1 MLAADRMVTGK
12 LEGRRIL
19 LTGVSRGVGLATAR
33 LFLDEGATVLGIS
46 RDEVRLRHAR
56 AELGARALRRF
67 DALALDLSTA
77 EAPARAAA
85 WVGERWGALD
95 VLWNN
100 AGVLLSEAPTF
111 AEEPAGTLDATL
123 ATNLLA
129 PFRLSQALL
138 PWLRRGHEPRLV
150 HVSSGAGTFA
160 SLGEPNI
167 LSYRVSKWAL
177 NGLTQIQAVELRG
190 QVAVNAFDPG
200 WVKTDLGGPRA
211 PGTPEE
217 SARGALALLLEP
229 FSTTGKFFK
238 DGREIP
244 Y

>member
-1 MLAADRMVTGK
+1 MVTGK

-33 LFLDEGATVLGIS
+33 VFLDQGASVLGVA
-46 RDEVRLRHAR
+46 RDEVRLRNAR
-56 AELGARALRRF
+56 AELGARALGRF
-67 DALALDLSTA
+67 EALALDLTSTD
-77 EAPARAAA
+77 APARAAA
-85 WVGERWGALD
+85 WIGERWGALD

-100 AGVLLSEAPTF
+100 AGVMLSEAPTF
-111 AEEPAGTLDATL
+111 AGEPAGTLEATL
-123 ATNLLA
+123 ATNLMA

-138 PWLRRGHEPRLV
+138 PWLRRGHEPRIV

-160 SLGEPNI
+160 ALAEPNI

-177 NGLTQIQAVELRG
+177 NGLAQVQAAELRG
-190 QVAVNAFDPG
+190 HIAVNAFDPG
-200 WVKTDLGGPRA
+200 WIKTDLGGPRA

-217 SARGALALLLEP
+217 AARGALALLLEP
-229 FSTTGKFFK
+229 FATTGKFFK

>member
-1 MLAADRMVTGK
+1 MLRADRMVTGK

-33 LFLDEGATVLGIS
+33 LFLDQGATVLGVA
-46 RDEVRLRHAR
+46 RDEVRLRNAR
-56 AELGARALRRF
+56 AELGARALGRF
-67 DALALDLSTA
+67 EALALDLA
-77 EAPARAAA
+77 AADAPARAAT
-85 WVGERWGALD
+85 WIGERWGALD

-100 AGVLLSEAPTF
+100 AGVMLSEAPTF
-111 AEEPAGTLDATL
+111 AEEPAGAFEATL

-138 PWLRRGHEPRLV
+138 PWLRRGNEPRIV

-160 SLGEPNI
+160 ALGEPNI

-177 NGLTQIQAVELRG
+177 NGLTQVQAAELRG
-190 QVAVNAFDPG
+190 QIAVNAFDPG

-229 FSTTGKFFK
+229 WATTGKFFK
-238 DGREIP
+238 DGGEIP

>member
-1 MLAADRMVTGK
+1 MATGK

-33 LFLDEGATVLGIS
+33 LFLDEGAELAGVA
-46 RDEVRLRHAR
+46 RDEARLASVR
-56 AELGARALRRF
+56 AELAARAPGRF
-67 DALALDLSTA
+67 EALPLDLTA
-77 EAPARAAA
+77 ADAPARAAA
-85 WVGERWGALD
+85 WIGGRWGALD
-95 VLWNN
+95 VLWSN
-100 AGVLLSEAPTF
+100 AGVLLSEAFNF
-111 AEEPAGTLDATL
+111 AEEPAGTFEATL
-123 ATNLLA
+123 ATNLTA

-138 PWLRRGHEPRLV
+138 PWLRRGREPRII

-160 SLGEPNI
+160 SLGEPKI

-177 NGLTQIQAVELRG
+177 NGLAQVQAAELSGQI
-190 QVAVNAFDPG
+190 AVNAFDPG
-200 WVKTDLGGPRA
+200 WVKTDLGGPHA

-229 FSTTGKFFK
+229 FATTGQFFK
-238 DGREIP
+238 NGERIP

>member
-1 MLAADRMVTGK
+1 MVTGK

-33 LFLDEGATVLGIS
+33 LFLDEGATVLGVA
-46 RDEVRLRHAR
+46 RDEVRLRNAR
-56 AELGARALRRF
+56 AELGARALGRF
-67 DALALDLSTA
+67 EALALDLA
-77 EAPARAAA
+77 AADAPARAAA
-85 WVGERWGALD
+85 WIGERWSALD

-100 AGVLLSEAPTF
+100 AGVMLSEAPTF
-111 AEEPAGTLDATL
+111 AGEPAGTLETTL
-123 ATNLLA
+123 ANNLLA

-138 PWLRRGHEPRLV
+138 PWLRRGHEPRIV

-160 SLGEPNI
+160 ALGEPNI

-177 NGLTQIQAVELRG
+177 NGLTQVQAAELRG
-190 QVAVNAFDPG
+190 QIAVNAFDPG

-217 SARGALALLLEP
+217 SARGGLALLLEP
-229 FSTTGKFFK
+229 FATTGKFFK

>member
-1 MLAADRMVTGK
+1 MSTGK
-12 LEGRRIL
+12 LEGRRIF

-33 LFLDEGATVLGIS
+33 LFLDEGAEIIGVA
-46 RDEVRLRHAR
+46 RDEARLRSVRDAWLAGAGPGAEARFAAWPLDLAAPDASAR
-56 AELGARALRRF
+56 AVEWV
-67 DALALDLSTA
+67 
-77 EAPARAAA
+77 AA
-85 WVGERWGALD
+85 RWGALD

-111 AEEPAGTLDATL
+111 ADEPAGTLETTL
-123 ATNLLA
+123 GVNLLA
-129 PFRLSQALL
+129 PFRLTQAMLPLL
-138 PWLRRGHEPRLV
+138 RKGREPRIV

-177 NGLTQIQAVELRG
+177 NGLTQIQAVELRD

-200 WVKTDLGGPRA
+200 WVKTDLGGPKA
-211 PGTPEE
+211 PGTTEE
-217 SARGALALLLEP
+217 SARGGLALLLEP

-238 DGREIP
+238 GGREIP

>member
-1 MLAADRMVTGK
+1 
-12 LEGRRIL
+12 
-19 LTGVSRGVGLATAR
+19 
-33 LFLDEGATVLGIS
+33 VLGIS

-111 AEEPAGTLDATL
+111 AEEPAGTFDATL
-123 ATNLLA
+123 ATNLIA

-177 NGLTQIQAVELRG
+177 NGLTQIQAVELGG

>member
-1 MLAADRMVTGK
+1 MLRADPMVTGK

-33 LFLDEGATVLGIS
+33 VFLDEGATVLGVA
-46 RDEVRLRHAR
+46 RDELRLRNAR

-67 DALALDLSTA
+67 EALALDLASVD
-77 EAPARAAA
+77 APARAAA
-85 WVGERWGALD
+85 WIGERWGALD

-100 AGVLLSEAPTF
+100 AGVMLSEAPTF
-111 AEEPAGTLDATL
+111 AGEPTGTLEATL
-123 ATNLLA
+123 ATNLMA
-129 PFRLSQALL
+129 PFRMSQALL
-138 PWLRRGHEPRLV
+138 PWLRLGHEPRIV

-160 SLGEPNI
+160 ALAEPNI

-177 NGLTQIQAVELRG
+177 NGLTQVQAAELRG
-190 QVAVNAFDPG
+190 QIAVNAFDPG

-217 SARGALALLLEP
+217 SARGGLALLLEP
-229 FSTTGKFFK
+229 FETTGKFFK

>member
-1 MLAADRMVTGK
+1 MATGK

-33 LFLDEGATVLGIS
+33 LFLDEGAEVVGVS
-46 RDEVRLRHAR
+46 RDEARLRRAR
-56 AELGARALRRF
+56 SELGARAAGRF
-67 DALALDLSTA
+67 EVLALDLTAA
-77 EAPARAAA
+77 EAPARAAE
-85 WVGERWGALD
+85 WIGRRWDSLD

-100 AGVLLSEAPTF
+100 AAVLLSEALTF
-111 AEEPAGTLDATL
+111 AEEPAGTLESTL
-123 ATNLLA
+123 ASNLLA
-129 PFRLSQALL
+129 PFRLSQAML
-138 PWLRRGHEPRLV
+138 PWLRRGREPRIV

-160 SLGEPNI
+160 SLGEPKI

-200 WVKTDLGGPRA
+200 WVKTDLGGPLA

-238 DGREIP
+238 DGKEIP

>member
-1 MLAADRMVTGK
+1 MATRK
-12 LEGRRIL
+12 LQGRRIL
-19 LTGVSRGVGLATAR
+19 LTGASRGVGLATAR
-33 LFLDEGATVLGIS
+33 LFLDEGAELLGIS
-46 RDEVRLRHAR
+46 RNEARLRAVR
-56 AELGARALRRF
+56 AELGARAAGRF
-67 DALALDLSTA
+67 EVLALDLTSA
-77 EAPARAAA
+77 EAPARAAD
-85 WVGERWGALD
+85 WIGTRWGSLD

-100 AGVLLSEAPTF
+100 AAVLLSEAFTF
-111 AEEPAGTLDATL
+111 AEEPAGTLETTL
-123 ATNLLA
+123 SNNLLA
-129 PFRLSQALL
+129 PFRLSQAML
-138 PWLRRGHEPRLV
+138 PWLRRGREPRIV

-160 SLGEPNI
+160 SLGEPKI

-200 WVKTDLGGPRA
+200 WVKTDLGGPNA

-238 DGREIP
+238 DGQPIP